1 MYCKNCGK
9 EIPDGSKF
17 CPECGTDQTVSE
29 PKQEESSKVVMKPII
44 SDTKENTSENKE
56 KNPKKKASA
65 VGIVAL
71 IFSLFGG
78 IGFIGSIIGFIE
90 IIVNRKKT
98 NRHGLSFAAII
109 IGILMTIVFNSPST
123 GSNKTTAAK
132 TFDSTSAVS
141 VESVVSSS
149 QYSTAADSESTKEPK
164 KETVTDASTESTSK
178 EMSEDDFKKSCKEFS
193 YKKYARNPEKYE
205 GTPVKVKVQI
215 FQAIDGNIFD
225 GYDRYFQVYTDDG
238 SGVYFKD
245 MIYVM
250 DGRDENSP
258 EYIKLLEDDIITVY
272 GTFTGNVKSTN
283 MITFNSGEDIAIEAK
298 YITLNSS
305 KE

>member
-132 TFDSTSAVS
+132 TSASTSAVS
-141 VESVVSSS
+141 VESVAESNDA
-149 QYSTAADSESTKEPK
+149 TTDDSI
-164 KETVTDASTESTSK
+164 
-178 EMSEDDFKKSCKEFS
+178 SEDDFKKSCNEFE
-193 YKKYARNPEKYE
+193 YKKYARNPEKYT
-205 GTPVKVKVQI
+205 GNPVKVKAQVLQVVKGS
-215 FQAIDGNIFD
+215 FGD
-225 GYDRYFQVYTDDG
+225 GYDHYYKVFTDDG
-238 SGVYFKD
+238 SGLYSQD
-245 MIYVM
+245 LIYIA
-250 DGRDENSP
+250 DYRDEKASD
-258 EYIKLLEDDIITVY
+258 YVKILENDIVTIY
-272 GTFTGNVKSTN
+272 GTFGGTVDTTNTVTG
-283 MITFNSGEDIAIEAK
+283 MDGEDIEIDAK
-298 YITLNSS
+298 YIELDPDS
-305 KE
+305 E